1 MTPSVTA
8 QLLDDLAPESLSCRL
23 PLQVEP
29 APGEPMP
36 LPRGRV
42 VLRTVP
48 GRTGGKV
55 YAYVPARWRAG
66 MPIVA
71 AVHGISRNARE
82 QAALFA
88 PLAEEY
94 GFALIAPLFCRE
106 RYRDFQRLG
115 LEGRGRRADTFF
127 GEAVDQ
133 FCQWLDV
140 ATQRVHV
147 VGYSGGA
154 QFAHRYALFH
164 PERLHGVVLGAA
176 GWYTLPDAKHA
187 YPLGLAD
194 LPAGLPVSLDSWLA
208 LPMLVLVGSE
218 DTERDGALR
227 TGAALDRQQGRNRLE
242 RGLRFANAMR
252 QAAQRRNL
260 PARTEFRVLDGVPH
274 SFEIAMRRGDLG
286 RVALQFFGMAA
297 AGAAS
302 DAGAD
307 R

>member
-1 MTPSVTA
+1 MTPPVDA
-8 QLLDDLAPESLSCRL
+8 LLFDDLAPESLSCRL
-23 PLQVEP
+23 PVQLEP
-29 APGEPMP
+29 TNADPLP

-127 GEAVDQ
+127 AQAIDQ

-140 ATQRVHV
+140 GTQRVHV

-164 PERLHGVVLGAA
+164 PERLQGVVLGAA
-176 GWYTLPDAKHA
+176 GWYTLPDAKQA

-194 LPAGLPVSLDSWLA
+194 LPAGLPVSVDSWLA

-260 PARTEFRVLDGVPH
+260 PARTEFRVLEGVPH

-286 RVALQFFGMAA
+286 RIALQFFGLQA
-297 AGAAS
+297 
-302 DAGAD
+302 DAGVA

>member
-1 MTPSVTA
+1 MTPPMTT
-8 QLLDDLAPESLSCRL
+8 LLHDDAAPESLSCRL
-23 PLQVEP
+23 PRQLEP
-29 APGEPMP
+29 ATSDPLP

-55 YAYVPARWRAG
+55 YSYVPARWKAG

-94 GFALIAPLFCRE
+94 GFALVAPLFCRE

-127 GEAVDQ
+127 GQAVDE

-140 ATQRVHV
+140 DTQRVFV

-164 PERLHGVVLGAA
+164 PERLQGVVLGAA
-176 GWYTLPDAKHA
+176 GWYTLPEQKHA
-187 YPLGLAD
+187 YPLGLAE
-194 LPAGLPVSLDSWLA
+194 LPAGLPVSVDSWLA
-208 LPMLVLVGSE
+208 LPMLVMVGSE

-227 TGAALDRQQGRNRLE
+227 TSAALDRQQGRNRLE

-260 PARTEFRVLDGVPH
+260 PARTEFRVMDGVPH
-274 SFEIAMRRGDLG
+274 SFELAMRRGDLG
-286 RVALQFFGMAA
+286 RVALQFFGMTSS
-297 AGAAS
+297 AGTG
-302 DAGAD
+302 AG